1 MFRNS
6 FRDDSNFLRTP
17 SEPFPILLSFH
28 LNNTEVTAT
37 NLTCRRPLKC
47 VTLTVREPLK
57 LEGRLAIPSMI
68 VLRLDAGTNPQEF
81 DEDLFVGE
89 P

>member
-1 MFRNS
+1 MIPG
-6 FRDDSNFLRTP
+6 TI
-17 SEPFPILLSFH
+17 PILLSFH
-28 LNNTEVTAT
+28 LNNTEVTTT
-37 NLTCRRPLKC
+37 NLTCRRPLKR

-57 LEGRLAIPSMI
+57 LEGRLAIPSMT
-68 VLRLDAGTNPQEF
+68 VLRLDAGTNLQEF